1 MDWHE
6 IDLKSLNKMIEIN
19 KSGKEVSSLEDFSIH
34 KEEVKKLIS
43 EDSITRFDKKKKRKY
58 AI

>member
-1 MDWHE
+1 MDWYE

-19 KSGKEVSSLEDFSIH
+19 KSGKEVSALEDFSTP
-34 KEEVKKLIS
+34 KEDKKLIS
-43 EDSITRFDKKKKRKY
+43 EDSITRFDKKIKRKY

>member
-1 MDWHE
+1 MDWYE

-19 KSGKEVSSLEDFSIH
+19 KSGKEVSALEDFSIH
-34 KEEVKKLIS
+34 KEEEKKVIA

-58 AI
+58 AF

>member
-1 MDWHE
+1 
-6 IDLKSLNKMIEIN
+6 MIEIN
-19 KSGKEVSSLEDFSIH
+19 KSGKEVSSIEDFSIH